1 MNLQKYKINDL
12 LELKKT
18 HPCGCST
25 FKVLRVGSIMRIVC
39 TGCSRDMEIDRVK
52 LEKATKKIIVSEENS
67 TDERNA

>member
-12 LELKKT
+12 LELKKN

>member
-12 LELKKT
+12 LELKKP
-18 HPCGCST
+18 HPCGCSP